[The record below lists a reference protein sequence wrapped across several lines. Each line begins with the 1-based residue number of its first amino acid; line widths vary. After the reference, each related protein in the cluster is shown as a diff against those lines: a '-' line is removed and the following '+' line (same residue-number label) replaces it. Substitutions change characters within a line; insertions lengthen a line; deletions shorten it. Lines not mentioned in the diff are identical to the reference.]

1 MKRNNIESFYYLCKP
16 NLKNNIDMIES
27 KKQFIKDYIDL
38 HSLDFDMH
46 CLTEFCLDED
56 IITCEELDEMIY
68 EACYEATCYYM
79 GDDDTVDTDGLD
91 YTCFKHDAL
100 SFLDRKIDALIEERR
115 KLRTKRKTNKKR

>member
-1 MKRNNIESFYYLCKP
+1 
-16 NLKNNIDMIES
+16 MIES
-27 KKQFIKDYIDL
+27 KKQFLKDYIDL

-46 CLTEFCLDED
+46 CLNTFCLDED

-115 KLRTKRKTNKKR
+115 KLMPKRKTKRKINRDC